1 MPVDLERKRTD
12 LPYLRRR
19 VRPEIAAE
27 LRAQQQSAAVAA
39 PRPSLSLTTPG
50 QQAAKSRYE
59 VPTLHENFNLA
70 PSSPVVRLSKRSSA
84 IGSLFIS
91 GANIIC
97 WQTADSQGTQAVSDQ
112 ADARIPVNAGRPLVE
127 GYKGAAVIGLRHFRQ
142 LRRLLIEGAESL
154 TVETATGGKI
164 NVVQVDGQ
172 PVRLSMLRLDGVL
185 ELRREHEDAGADF
198 GFTR

>member
-1 MPVDLERKRTD
+1 MSLDLDRKRTD

-19 VRPEIAAE
+19 VRPEVAAQM
-27 LRAQQQSAAVAA
+27 RAQQQAAAA
-39 PRPSLSLTTPG
+39 SRPRTSLSLATPAE
-50 QQAAKSRYE
+50 QAAKSRFE
-59 VPTLHENFNLA
+59 VPTLRENFNLA
-70 PSSPVVRLSKRSSA
+70 PKSPAVRLSKRSSA

-91 GANIIC
+91 GANVIC
-97 WQTADSQGTQAVSDQ
+97 WQTASAQGIQAVGDE

-142 LRRLLIEGAESL
+142 LRRVLIEGSGPL

-164 NVVQVDGQ
+164 TVEQVDGQ
-172 PVRLSMLRLDGVL
+172 PVRLSVLRLDGIL

-198 GFTR
+198 GFSR